1 MKKILLSTALTATL
15 LSPLAAESFSGMFA
29 GAKGSILLFNKGTLP
44 NLAKD
49 KLDGVNPKE
58 YGGFGFNGGYG
69 GAELG
74 YSFRFANN
82 FALGFSL
89 GGGYKHQTI
98 KEARDTTAPVA
109 GTDEKKL
116 GLDFITSGFSAE
128 ARLRLGLV
136 FSRFHVYLN
145 PGMELGMTNPE
156 LTVYYQEKVE
166 GDKKVDKTHKI
177 TYATDKGPDWKDRL
191 SFVVGLNVEYA
202 VTQTMFVGGGI
213 GFRYSLADVKDQKDN
228 FSAETA
234 KVDAVTDIAY
244 KNPMGVDVG
253 VVVGASF

>member
-1 MKKILLSTALTATL
+1 MKKILLSTALTAVL

-29 GAKGSILLFNKGTLP
+29 GAKGSVLFFNKGALSDLTKTALD
-44 NLAKD
+44 KD
-49 KLDGVNPKE
+49 TKD

-82 FALGFSL
+82 FAMGLSV
-89 GGGYKHQTI
+89 GGGYKHHTL
-98 KEARDTTAPVA
+98 KEARDTTEPAE
-109 GTDEKKL
+109 GTAKKNL
-116 GLDFITSGFSAE
+116 GLDFITSGFAAD
-128 ARLRLGLV
+128 ARVRLGV
-136 FSRFHVYLN
+136 IFSRFHVYFN

-156 LTVYYQEKVE
+156 LTVSYKGA
-166 GDKKVDKTHKI
+166 GDNAKDETHKV

-191 SFVVGLNVEYA
+191 SFVIGLNVEYA
-202 VTQTMFVGGGI
+202 VTQTMFVGGGV

-228 FSAETA
+228 FSAETKA
-234 KVDAVTDIAY
+234 KTDAVTDIAY
-244 KNPMGVDVG
+244 KNPMGLDVG

>member
-1 MKKILLSTALTATL
+1 MKKILLSTALTAAL
-15 LSPLAAESFSGMFA
+15 LSPVAAESFSGMFA
-29 GAKGSILLFNKGTLP
+29 GAKGSVLLYNKGGLSDLTKNALDVTT
-44 NLAKD
+44 KD
-49 KLDGVNPKE
+49 

-69 GAELG
+69 GVELG

-98 KEARDTTAPVA
+98 KETRDTTAPAA

-116 GLDFITSGFSAE
+116 GLDFITSGFAAE
-128 ARLRLGLV
+128 ARARLGLV
-136 FSRFHVYLN
+136 YSRFHVYFN
-145 PGMELGMTNPE
+145 PGVEVGMSNPE
-156 LTVYYQEKVE
+156 LTVYYKGA
-166 GDKKVDKTHKI
+166 GDNAKDESHKI

-213 GFRYSLADVKDQKDN
+213 GFRYSFADVKDQKDN
-228 FSAETA
+228 FSAETKA
-234 KVDAVTDIAY
+234 KANAVTDIGY
-244 KNPMGVDVG
+244 KNPMGVDLSVI
-253 VVVGASF
+253 VGASF

>member
-1 MKKILLSTALTATL
+1 MKKILLSTALTAVL

-29 GAKGSILLFNKGTLP
+29 GAKGSILLFNKGGLSDLTKAALD
-44 NLAKD
+44 KD
-49 KLDGVNPKE
+49 TKD

-82 FALGFSL
+82 FAMGFSL
-89 GGGYKHQTI
+89 GGGYKHNTI
-98 KEARDTTAPVA
+98 KEARDTTEPAA
-109 GTDEKKL
+109 GTDKKLL

-128 ARLRLGLV
+128 ARLRLGV
-136 FSRFHVYLN
+136 IFSRFHVYLN

-156 LTVYYQEKVE
+156 LTVYYKGA
-166 GDKKVDKTHKI
+166 GDNAKDENHKI
-177 TYATDKGPDWKDRL
+177 TYAVDKGPDWKDRL

-213 GFRYSLADVKDQKDN
+213 GFRYGLADVKDQKGN
-228 FSAETA
+228 FSEATTA
-234 KVDAVTDIAY
+234 KADVVTDIAY
-244 KNPMGVDVG
+244 KNPIGVDVG
-253 VVVGASF
+253 VVIGASF